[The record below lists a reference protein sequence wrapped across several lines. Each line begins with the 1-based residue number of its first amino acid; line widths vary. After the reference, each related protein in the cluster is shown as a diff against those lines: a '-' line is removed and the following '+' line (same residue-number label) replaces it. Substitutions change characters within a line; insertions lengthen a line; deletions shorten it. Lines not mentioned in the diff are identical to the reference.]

1 MNTTGVF
8 DAIFTQT
15 ARIFIPFFILFVILG
30 FLVIIG
36 FGKEVKYFLTT
47 TFHGIMQVFLIAKVL
62 RNIYRWIIKLLQ
74 RIMFFLSPFIAAA
87 IAMFVYYLLM
97 YLYKYVGLSHDVTG
111 LTVLLTILL
120 TVAIR
125 LFPRVSS
132 DSKEKTFWTLW
143 FEKTSRILFD
153 FFELMVFVFFIT
165 LDWVNVPFLPPR
177 LWVEITAYLSEYDLM
192 IRGVNFH
199 YSFFFTIWL
208 AGFAFFAEFIRQA
221 FKIIHRSR
229 YYYVTLKTS
238 QPFKSRLDLFEEA
251 VSESFYYSLADLVTF
266 FGYTTVVTVTFFLFP
281 RLKLLSLIFFSLTSL
296 AMDIIRPAHVPV
308 GTPPQDLLTRIIIK
322 TLNLKHE
329 GDKTAV
335 AVRAAAKV
343 RGYIDNF
350 INSMRP
356 TQ

>member
-1 MNTTGVF
+1 MSTNGAF
-8 DAIFTQT
+8 DTLFTQT

-36 FGKEVKYFLTT
+36 FGKEVKSFLTT
-47 TFHGIMQVFLIAKVL
+47 TFHGIMQLFLIAKVL
-62 RNIYRWIIKLLQ
+62 RNIYRWIIKILQ
-74 RIMFFLSPFIAAA
+74 RLMFFLSPFISAA
-87 IAMFVYYLLM
+87 IVLYVYYLLM
-97 YLYKYVGLSHDVTG
+97 YLYKFVGLSRDVTG
-111 LTVLLTILL
+111 LTVALTILL

-125 LFPRVSS
+125 LFPRMSS
-132 DSKEKTFWTLW
+132 DSAEKTFWALW
-143 FEKTSRILFD
+143 FEKTARILFD

-165 LDWVNVPFLPPR
+165 LDWVKVPFLPSN
-177 LWVEITAYLSEYDLM
+177 LWVLIAAHISEYDLM

-229 YYYVTLKTS
+229 YYYVTLKVS

-296 AMDIIRPAHVPV
+296 AMDIIKPVYVPV
-308 GTPPQDLLTRIIIK
+308 GTPPQDLLTRVIIR

-329 GDKTAV
+329 GDKEAI

-356 TQ
+356 AR